1 MMFRGTG
8 LYTVHVLFL
17 WANTSG
23 DTGSSFSYL
32 QVGSDSSVLAV
43 CSGVTLFS
51 VVDSTVL
58 SVVTSVIISVVDDI
72 SVDVT
77 DEVVDEDVLVGSS
90 W

>member
-1 MMFRGTG
+1 M
-8 LYTVHVLFL
+8 LFL

-51 VVDSTVL
+51 VVDITVL
-58 SVVTSVIISVVDDI
+58 SVVTSVVSVEDDI
-72 SVDVT
+72 AVDVT